1 MDSRLSVEFK
11 GKIVPI
17 KPLNSNLTLAKC
29 FIMALGK
36 NRNRTNFSKES
47 VEDAMPTLFNIP
59 VVGRLFLGEDG
70 AWHMG
75 GHDKALELNED
86 GTYKLKA
93 ITVPFGVVPVQD
105 NVHYEEVK
113 ENDGTINT
121 YLVADIILWT
131 GQYPTLLEA
140 AYNEETLFNQSM
152 EVDFLELKKRK
163 DGYTDV
169 NKFQFSKLCMLG
181 KSDDEEYNRKPCFPS
196 ARVDTYEF
204 SEEETWTRLSKEF
217 SEELAKVFNNQE
229 NENKGESML
238 TSEVIEK
245 VLAEF
250 GIESQ
255 ATLDFEINK
264 MTEDEVRAKLSEQF
278 SANGAPATEG
288 NGVSEGDA
296 NAEPSAEHGED
307 STSEPSSTAE
317 PAQEPEKFELDLT
330 NNQKREAL
338 CDAAAKLCNWSKE
351 EYTNYWLCD
360 FTDEYVYLSYHYES
374 RENKE
379 YGHVRCTY
387 KVEGE
392 MAVIE
397 VESAVKVKLAWV
409 TAEDEAAIEANKK
422 EFEEL
427 KGYKAERIEADRRKE
442 YGEVIGQFSDLSE
455 NEEYK
460 AIVGRAMEFAS
471 VEDLEKEFFALRGR
485 LGVCTPKK
493 KAVGDIRIPTTF
505 EAEKQTLA
513 DKERQFM
520 QKYLRKNN
528 N

>member
-1 MDSRLSVEFK
+1 
-11 GKIVPI
+11 
-17 KPLNSNLTLAKC
+17 
-29 FIMALGK
+29 
-36 NRNRTNFSKES
+36 
-47 VEDAMPTLFNIP
+47 
-59 VVGRLFLGEDG
+59 
-70 AWHMG
+70 
-75 GHDKALELNED
+75 
-86 GTYKLKA
+86 
-93 ITVPFGVVPVQD
+93 
-105 NVHYEEVK
+105 
-113 ENDGTINT
+113 
-121 YLVADIILWT
+121 
-131 GQYPTLLEA
+131 
-140 AYNEETLFNQSM
+140 
-152 EVDFLELKKRK
+152 
-163 DGYTDV
+163 
-169 NKFQFSKLCMLG
+169 
-181 KSDDEEYNRKPCFPS
+181 
-196 ARVDTYEF
+196 
-204 SEEETWTRLSKEF
+204 
-217 SEELAKVFNNQE
+217 
-229 NENKGESML
+229 ML

-255 ATLDFEINK
+255 ATLDFEINN
-264 MTEDEVRAKLSEQF
+264 MTEDELRAKLSEQF